1 MRALAVDCATSRF
14 AVAAKNGDDV
24 VKAVFDGSAG
34 GKINLSGK
42 LLPAIDYVMKELS
55 LSPQDLEATV
65 LTAGPGSFTGLRVGM
80 SAVKSLTFAHGTPVY
95 AVPTLDAIAY
105 PYRNAHEVVI
115 PVVESRQ
122 DEFFH
127 AIFMRG
133 KKVSFEDDLDVCQ
146 ILSKVDSE
154 ADILVC
160 GQAASRFA
168 ELCLLHSPLRH
179 VCFYSPQ
186 DDAIDS
192 LFEIADRMI
201 AQGEMPLDEAAGP
214 LYCAQ
219 TVYTASKPHSPLS

>member
-1 MRALAVDCATSRF
+1 MKALAVDCATSRF
-14 AVAAKNGDDV
+14 AVAAKDGQDV
-24 VKAVFDGSAG
+24 AKLVFDGTASGNIKLSA
-34 GKINLSGK
+34 K
-42 LLPAIDYVMKELS
+42 LLPAIDCVMKELS
-55 LSPQDLEATV
+55 LSPKDLEATV

-80 SAVKSLTFAHGTPVY
+80 SALKSLTFAHGTPVY

-105 PYRNAHEVVI
+105 PYRSAHEVVI
-115 PVVESRQ
+115 PVIESRR
-122 DEFFH
+122 DGFFH

-133 KKVSFEDDLDVCQ
+133 KKVSSEDDLDVCQ
-146 ILSKVDSE
+146 ILAKVDAE

-160 GQAASRFA
+160 GQAASHFA

-186 DDAIDS
+186 DDATSS
-192 LFEIADRMI
+192 LFEIAERMI
-201 AQGEMPLDEAAGP
+201 AQGETVLDEAAGP